1 MGSFI
6 NQPDFAVRAKMVMPS
21 DDLTPANFLN
31 KAAIYVGNGAN
42 DKDLTVVMSDP
53 ETGGPTTITFS
64 GVQTGTFLPICV
76 DYVLESDTTVTKIV
90 AYW

>member
-1 MGSFI
+1 MGQFG
-6 NQPDFAVRAKMVMPS
+6 NQPDFAVRAKVVRPS
-21 DDLTPANFLN
+21 DDLTPENFLN
-31 KAAIYVGNGAN
+31 KAAIYVGNGAI

-53 ETGGPTTITFS
+53 ETGGPITITFS

-76 DYVLESDTTVTKIV
+76 DYVLESDTTVGKII